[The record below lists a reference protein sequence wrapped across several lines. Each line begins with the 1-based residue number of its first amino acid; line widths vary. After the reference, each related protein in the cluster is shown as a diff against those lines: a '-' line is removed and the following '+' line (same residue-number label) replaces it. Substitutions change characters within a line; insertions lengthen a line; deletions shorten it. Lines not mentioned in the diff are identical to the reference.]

1 MNKMI
6 DELYDVIYSPKI
18 SPEQL
23 INNAT
28 LPNYIS
34 VHIESNQIG
43 MIIESKCKLN
53 DWIIATYIY
62 QFDSSKK
69 LLSLTEQV
77 GNQKKELYNRQQ
89 EIKSKYSKIKK
100 LMKVNTNVG

>member
-6 DELYDVIYSPKI
+6 EELYDAIYSPKI

-34 VHIESNQIG
+34 VHVEANQIG
-43 MIIESKCKLN
+43 MVVESKCKLN
-53 DWIIATYIY
+53 DLIIATYTY

-69 LLSLTEQV
+69 LLNLTGQI
-77 GNQKKELYNRQQ
+77 GNQKEELYNRQQ
-89 EIKSKYSKIKK
+89 EIKSKYDKIKK
-100 LMKVNTNVG
+100 LMNVYTRVG